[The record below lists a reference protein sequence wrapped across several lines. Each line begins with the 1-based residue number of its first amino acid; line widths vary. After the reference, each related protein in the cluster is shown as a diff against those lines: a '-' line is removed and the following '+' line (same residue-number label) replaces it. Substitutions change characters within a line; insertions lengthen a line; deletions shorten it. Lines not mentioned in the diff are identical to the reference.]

1 MAGSLGSLFSSQNL
15 PALASGTSLGLGE
28 IGNLIAGSEAS
39 KQQKQLQNQENAITS
54 LTPAQL
60 TQKVNAAAQP
70 ITTAEMQ
77 QIGNQVQGDVASR
90 GLAQAPGIFASEESQ
105 ALAPLVQQN
114 YNTALQQVMAQLGL
128 PLQYASAIA
137 QFLPKQQNMT
147 PAMMLFLQQLSRLKG
162 ANANGGVTTGP
173 NLGQLSPPPDSG
185 SVYGDTGTT
194 PTSPDV
200 FGDVSALLSQGASA

>member
-1 MAGSLGSLFSSQNL
+1 MGQLGSLFSSANM
-15 PALASGTSLGLGE
+15 PAIASGTSLGLGE

-39 KQQKQLQNQENAITS
+39 SQQKQLQNQENAITS

-70 ITTAEMQ
+70 ISAAEMQ
-77 QIGNQVQGDVASR
+77 NIGNQVQGDVASR

-114 YNTALQQVMAQLGL
+114 YQTALAQVMQQLGL
-128 PLQYASAIA
+128 PLQYAQAIS
-137 QFLPKQQNMT
+137 QFLPKQTSMT
-147 PAMMLFLQQLSRLKG
+147 PAMSLFLQQLARLKG
-162 ANANGGVTTGP
+162 ANAGNGGVTTGP

-185 SVYGDTGTT
+185 STYGDTGS
-194 PTSPDV
+194 TSTDP
-200 FGDVSALLSQGASA
+200 FAGISSLLGVSS